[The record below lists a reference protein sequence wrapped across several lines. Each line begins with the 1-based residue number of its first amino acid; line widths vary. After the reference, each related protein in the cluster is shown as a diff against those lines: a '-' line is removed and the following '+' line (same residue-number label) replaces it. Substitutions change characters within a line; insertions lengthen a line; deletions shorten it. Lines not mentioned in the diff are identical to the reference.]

1 VRVVGKV
8 EPIFVEHVT
17 DFPEAVTNTVC
28 DGDVVLAM
36 GAGSIGIVPAML
48 AGGQR

>member
-1 VRVVGKV
+1 
-8 EPIFVEHVT
+8 
-17 DFPEAVTNTVC
+17 VC